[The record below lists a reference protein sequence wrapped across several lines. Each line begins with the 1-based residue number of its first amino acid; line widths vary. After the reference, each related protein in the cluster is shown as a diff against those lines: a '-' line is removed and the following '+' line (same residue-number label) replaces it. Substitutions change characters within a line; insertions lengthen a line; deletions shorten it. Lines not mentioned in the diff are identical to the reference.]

1 MRDGPCTLLTWA
13 ALAAVPR
20 RATLPLRTA
29 CSLTAAWSFSCRCLC
44 SCLRLPLPRRIACI
58 FVAAASAS
66 AVLASAAAAAAARE
80 PRRATLPLRA
90 ACSRMAAWSFSCC
103 ARASRVAVAGVAA
116 VAVRLGEGFFAVRTA
131 PFGIGRF
138 GSRPFAGPSSSSGVR
153 GGPVGPR
160 PTF

>member
-1 MRDGPCTLLTWA
+1 MRDGPCTLLAWP
-13 ALAAVPR
+13 ALAAASR

-29 CSLTAAWSFSCRCLC
+29 CSLIAAWSFSCRCLC

-66 AVLASAAAAAAARE
+66 AALASAAAAAARE
-80 PRRATLPLRA
+80 PRRATLPLRT

-103 ARASRVAVAGVAA
+103 ARASRVAVAGVVEVLAG
-116 VAVRLGEGFFAVRTA
+116 RLGEGFFAVRTA
-131 PFGIGRF
+131 PFGTGRF
-138 GSRPFAGPSSSSGVR
+138 GSRPLAGPSSSSGVR

-160 PTF
+160 PAF